1 MSSKIAIDRKSK
13 TKKWDEEDDW
23 QNENQME
30 VHWDEDENLEEI
42 WEGRKEGS
50 SLQVEVMQK
59 VPELVVHEHMSQGEE
74 VECTKENNKVKGWST
89 EEMKDKAN
97 SLSEVDTEDEKKG
110 KV

>member
-1 MSSKIAIDRKSK
+1 M
-13 TKKWDEEDDW
+13 
-23 QNENQME
+23 
-30 VHWDEDENLEEI
+30 H
-42 WEGRKEGS
+42 
-50 SLQVEVMQK
+50 K
-59 VPELVVHEHMSQGEE
+59 VTELVVHEHMSQGEE